1 MSYYD
6 DLGYSKSISDVKK
19 LLSNLKPEEEVRL
32 LYDKKKRYW
41 FVIDAENHIH
51 EDIIDK
57 AFEQGLYP
65 EFKTKYDARQYFAE
79 NQTVDDEYLFS
90 FKAQGFSHPSER
102 DVLLQ
107 HVGSDGYTLGYVLEN
122 SDGSGTVLYAR
133 SEYDIND
140 TPLKY
145 VNGNT
150 KVYERQYD
158 DDGWNSKL
166 VDVTEHYQGN
176 QSQTGRGGTAR
187 GAYSNNIIY
196 LFEHADASTVIHELG
211 HYFLDDLQKYGKSEK
226 SQQQLQAIYNYLG
239 AKDGVITNEMHEY
252 FADSFEVYLKEGK
265 APNSLLRGVFIKFKN
280 WLRRIFSEVKRLEL
294 VATHFL
300 FVEFTT
306 RPFAVQR
313 ICRV

>member
-1 MSYYD
+1 M
-6 DLGYSKSISDVKK
+6 
-19 LLSNLKPEEEVRL
+19 R
-32 LYDKKKRYW
+32 
-41 FVIDAENHIH
+41 
-51 EDIIDK
+51 
-57 AFEQGLYP
+57 
-65 EFKTKYDARQYFAE
+65 
-79 NQTVDDEYLFS
+79 
-90 FKAQGFSHPSER
+90 
-102 DVLLQ
+102 
-107 HVGSDGYTLGYVLEN
+107 
-122 SDGSGTVLYAR
+122 
-133 SEYDIND
+133 
-140 TPLKY
+140 
-145 VNGNT
+145 
-150 KVYERQYD
+150 
-158 DDGWNSKL
+158 GWNNPQDYTDNILQKSDIVNRVNIKYIKEKSQASAGEIQSFPITL
-166 VDVTEHYQGN
+166 TDSMSNNILQKSDIVNREKGKELAAKTMYKKEGGEAADEFISSLIHTSETAPSTATIVPVMPISVSPSAQNVNRYNYQGN
-176 QSQTGRGGTAR
+176 QSQTGCGGTAR

-300 FVEFTT
+300 FVELTA